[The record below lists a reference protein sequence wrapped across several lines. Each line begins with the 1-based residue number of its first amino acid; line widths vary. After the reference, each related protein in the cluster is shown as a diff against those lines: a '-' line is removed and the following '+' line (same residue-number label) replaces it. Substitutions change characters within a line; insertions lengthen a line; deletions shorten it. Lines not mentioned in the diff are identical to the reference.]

1 MGNRKLILASSSPRR
16 LALLRQVGYT
26 VEVVSPDRSIEKEK
40 IDSSNP
46 VEYVE
51 ILSKKK
57 MLSVVNQR
65 KYDELVI
72 GADTIVFLKGKIF
85 EKPKTTTQA
94 IEFLRELSG
103 ETHQVYTGIAIGI
116 YGEIFLDCVKT
127 EVTFQKLSEEDIS
140 AYVLTG
146 EPLDKAGAYGIQ
158 ERGALFV
165 KEIKGCYF
173 NVVGFPLSH
182 FYVML
187 KEIGDHFYEYC
198 KNKRNVSG

>member
-26 VEVVSPDRSIEKEK
+26 VEVVSPDASIEKEK

-51 ILSKKK
+51 MLSKKK

-85 EKPKTTTQA
+85 EKSKTTTQA

-116 YGEIFLDCVKT
+116 YEEIFLDCVKT

-187 KEIGDHFYEYC
+187 KEIGDHFYEHC
-198 KNKRNVSG
+198 KNKRNVSR

>member
-1 MGNRKLILASSSPRR
+1 MNDKKLILASSSPRR

-65 KYDELVI
+65 KSDELVI

-116 YGEIFLDCVKT
+116 YHTKGVDAKLFCFCQSNMFVSNIY
-127 EVTFQKLSEEDIS
+127 QK
-140 AYVLTG
+140 
-146 EPLDKAGAYGIQ
+146 
-158 ERGALFV
+158 
-165 KEIKGCYF
+165 
-173 NVVGFPLSH
+173 
-182 FYVML
+182 
-187 KEIGDHFYEYC
+187 
-198 KNKRNVSG
+198 